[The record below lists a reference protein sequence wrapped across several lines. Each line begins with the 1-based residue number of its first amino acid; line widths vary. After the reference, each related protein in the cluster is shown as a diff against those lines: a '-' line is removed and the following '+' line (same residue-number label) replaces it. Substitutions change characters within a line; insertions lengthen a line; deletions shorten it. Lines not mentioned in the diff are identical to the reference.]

1 MSNASAHRS
10 APAAIEV
17 RSIDYVPDDE
27 RHGGL
32 ASQFTLWLA
41 ANLQI
46 TAIVTGAL
54 AVVFGGD
61 VFWSLIALLAG
72 QLIGGAVMALHA
84 AQGPQLG
91 LPQMISSRV
100 QFGIYGAMIPIVAV
114 CLMYIG
120 FSASGCVLAGQ
131 AVGELLHVNDS
142 VGIVTFSAFIVV
154 VTVCGYRLIHRLG
167 RIASIVGVLAFI
179 YMFGALFAR
188 HGLASILAQR
198 HFSLDKFLLSM
209 SLSASWQIAY
219 GPYVAD
225 YSRYLPRSTSVPAV
239 FAAVGLGSV
248 IGAQIS
254 MTFGVFAAALA
265 GPQFE
270 HHEVAYIVSLSSTG
284 MVAALLYF
292 CIAFGKV
299 TVTSLNAYGSF
310 MSMATMVSAFRR
322 GQSIGLR
329 QRFCYILGMVGL
341 SVLLALIGRHSFLKA
356 FESFIL
362 CLLAVFTPWSA
373 INLVDFYCFTRSRY
387 DVPALSNPN
396 GRYGRWNT
404 TSIAIYLLGILVQ
417 IPFLSTA
424 FYTGPLVQPL
434 GGVDISWIVGLVV
447 PAILYYALGRPSRL
461 RPRLASF
468 SQRADRRPI
477 GAVYAVITAVRLSC
491 RSMRVREN
499 SPRTHIVPSLALST
513 TSRCI
518 KLVSRNACSRS
529 TTRASLTARQLKVTS
544 SRQGVMM

>member
-1 MSNASAHRS
+1 MSAQQTGS
-10 APAAIEV
+10 AAIEV
-17 RSIDYVPDDE
+17 RSIDYVPDAE

-61 VFWSLIALLAG
+61 VYWSLIALLIG

-100 QFGIYGAMIPIVAV
+100 QFGIYGAAIPIVAV

-131 AVGELLHVNDS
+131 AVGQLLHVDDG
-142 VGIVTFSAFIVV
+142 VGIVIFSAFIVV
-154 VTVCGYRLIHRLG
+154 VTVFGYRFIHQLG
-167 RIASIVGVLAFI
+167 RIASIVGILAFV
-179 YMFGALFAR
+179 YMFTRLFAT
-188 HGLASILAQR
+188 HSLSSLLAQR
-198 HFSLDKFLLSM
+198 HFSLAQFLLSM

-225 YSRYLPRSTSVPAV
+225 YSRYLPRSTSVAAV
-239 FAAVGLGSV
+239 FTAVGLGSV

-254 MTFGVFAAALA
+254 MTFGVLAAALA
-265 GPQFE
+265 GTQFE
-270 HHEVAYIVSLSSTG
+270 HHEVPYIVGLGSTG
-284 MVAALLYF
+284 LVAGLLYF
-292 CIAFGKV
+292 SIAFGKV

-310 MSMATMVSAFRR
+310 MSMATVVSAFRHR
-322 GQSIGLR
+322 LHISIR
-329 QRFCYILGMVGL
+329 QRFLYILGMVGT
-341 SVLLALIGRHSFLKA
+341 SVVLALIGRHSFLKS

-373 INLVDFYCFTRSRY
+373 INLIDFYCFTRSRY
-387 DVPALSNPN
+387 DVPALSDPN
-396 GRYGRWNT
+396 GRYGRWNIT
-404 TSIAIYLLGILVQ
+404 CISIYLIGILVQ

-424 FYTGPLVQPL
+424 FYTGPLVAPL
-434 GGVDISWIVGLVV
+434 GGVDISWIIGLIV
-447 PAILYYALGRPSRL
+447 PSILYYRLGRASQLRAPDRL
-461 RPRLASF
+461 ILPQES
-468 SQRADRRPI
+468 SI
-477 GAVYAVITAVRLSC
+477 
-491 RSMRVREN
+491 
-499 SPRTHIVPSLALST
+499 
-513 TSRCI
+513 
-518 KLVSRNACSRS
+518 
-529 TTRASLTARQLKVTS
+529 ARQ
-544 SRQGVMM
+544 